1 MFPLAAE
8 ERGPKTQAPARIGYA
23 IAIGIWSVAAMGH
36 ALAASVVG
44 FAIARFFLGLGE
56 AGNFPAAISR

>member
-23 IAIGIWSVAAMGH
+23 IA
-36 ALAASVVG
+36 ALAPFWEGVTV
-44 FAIARFFLGLGE
+44 
-56 AGNFPAAISR
+56 AGVAPEKC